1 MGRTIDLLPQRGILL
16 GKLHSNF
23 LTIPLF
29 ASQSDSLNKTNARQ
43 ALFVHGSCKTP

>member
-29 ASQSDSLNKTNARQ
+29 ASQSDSLNKTNARR